1 MPSSCV
7 SRKNSHALR
16 LSLLSPLVLPC
27 VIVYVCN
34 CSFPQPSNIST
45 RSVVGWEMGRS
56 WLQQKKKPLFALHN
70 SPVAG
75 AGAWGS
81 PSCSCWP
88 FMKASLKRFASG
100 KLYRVLVYGNIDGGR
115 KRREVKKKNLLS
127 LLANRIASVWGSPA
141 GFSLTSIAVFH
152 TQLRSLPTLGESF
165 MSGTTITGG
174 IIPISTPPHQHAFS
188 RPSRKE

>member
-1 MPSSCV
+1 M
-7 SRKNSHALR
+7 
-16 LSLLSPLVLPC
+16 
-27 VIVYVCN
+27 YVCN

-100 KLYRVLVYGNIDGGR
+100 KLYRVLVYGNIDGWR

-174 IIPISTPPHQHAFS
+174 IIPISTPPPPACLSKTQQKGMRS
-188 RPSRKE
+188 LSTYPNGLRTP